1 MFLSSFSVLVYVYSH
16 RAPSLNSGETQN
28 LSFCKGVKLLE
39 SGCVE
44 NVLQVGEYR
53 PIYTI
58 KIRFLNENFTFIV
71 YTLELVTV

>member
-1 MFLSSFSVLVYVYSH
+1 MFLSSLSAILYVYSH

-53 PIYTI
+53 PFYAI
-58 KIRFLNENFTFIV
+58 KIRFLNENFTIIV